1 MDTTIPRTAKPPAGK
16 AEVKALVRT
25 PEKLD
30 PVSVLIKKLFPD
42 YAFMVVVWMPLAGS
56 KTVVEMI
63 TNCGLDEVAGVLR
76 ETAGHMEQNSE
87 LNKVPQA
94 RGQA

>member
-1 MDTTIPRTAKPPAGK
+1 MDRTIPRTAKPPTGK
-16 AEVKALVRT
+16 ADFKAPVRM

-30 PVSVLIKKLFPD
+30 PVSDLIKKLFPQQP
-42 YAFMVVVWMPLAGS
+42 FMVVVWTPSSGH

-76 ETAGHMEQNSE
+76 ETAGHMEQTSD
-87 LNKVPQA
+87 LNKLPPV
-94 RGQA
+94 RGHA